1 MLPHQHAIIS
11 ASIGA
16 LGWWWTGDPATCA
29 VALTAG
35 IVPDVD
41 HVADYMYYHRC
52 GTHRLI
58 LPLHGYEYAFLG
70 VGIALLASN
79 QVLGI
84 ATLSYFIH
92 LLADQMVNHTHK
104 LGYSLLFRAW
114 YRFRIEDISTIP
126 EAAKR
131 GRVENIHLLKKLFHR

>member
-11 ASIGA
+11 GSVGA
-16 LGWWWTGDPATCA
+16 LGWWWTGNPATCA
-29 VALTAG
+29 VALATG
-35 IVPDVD
+35 ILPDVD
-41 HVADYMYYHRC
+41 HIADYLYYRWR

-70 VGIALLASN
+70 AGLALLTSN
-79 QVLGI
+79 QGLGI
-84 ATLSYFIH
+84 ASLSYIIH

-126 EAAKR
+126 EAAKQ
-131 GRVENIHLLKKLFHR
+131 GRVEDMHQLKKLFLR

>member
-11 ASIGA
+11 ASVGA

-29 VALTAG
+29 VALAAG
-35 IVPDVD
+35 ILPDVD
-41 HVADYMYYHRC
+41 HVVDYLYYRRH

-58 LPLHGYEYAFLG
+58 LPLHGYEYALLG
-70 VGIALLASN
+70 VGIAWLAGN
-79 QVLGI
+79 QALGI
-84 ATLSYFIH
+84 ASLSYFIH

-104 LGYSLLFRAW
+104 LGYSLLFRGRL
-114 YRFRIEDISTIP
+114 RFRIEAISTVP

-131 GRVENIHLLKKLFHR
+131 GRVEDMHQLKKLFHR